1 MTQASPFFGCTHPSA
16 AHTGAAMRAML
27 VHGLALSAGIGN
39 REFMTMPDHQRQVPP
54 PEPALPGREPFFNLP
69 GILVV
74 LIGVLVAVHLARLA
88 LAFETD
94 LRVMAELAV
103 VPARF
108 ALDLGW
114 MDQTQILQDTVA
126 GVTQGQAAER
136 MAVARFFLDDGG
148 ARWWSLLSYGLL
160 HSGTA
165 HIAMNCL
172 WLAVFGS
179 PLARR
184 IGNVS
189 FLLLLAAGTIAGAM
203 LHIVMHPSD
212 VAPMVGASAGVS
224 AATGAAAR
232 FVFSQGLRM
241 DMMGDDARVRALPAL
256 SLAGMVQNRQAM
268 TFVIL
273 WFVTNW
279 LFGAAVVPFADDDS
293 SVAWEAH
300 IGGFIAGLVLFPL
313 LDSKTAK
320 A

>member
-1 MTQASPFFGCTHPSA
+1 MTTPENLQPA
-16 AHTGAAMRAML
+16 
-27 VHGLALSAGIGN
+27 
-39 REFMTMPDHQRQVPP
+39 PP
-54 PEPALPGREPFFNLP
+54 LEPAKTGREPVFNLP
-69 GILVV
+69 FILVV
-74 LIGVLVAVHLARLA
+74 LIGALVAVHLGRLA
-88 LAFETD
+88 LGFETD

-114 MDQTQILQDTVA
+114 TDQTRILQDNVTGLTQVQA
-126 GVTQGQAAER
+126 GER
-136 MAVARFFLDDGG
+136 MAVARFFLDGG
-148 ARWWSLLSYGLL
+148 GPRWWSLLTYGLL

-184 IGNVS
+184 IGNMP

-203 LHIVMHPSD
+203 LHIFMHPSD

-232 FVFSQGLRM
+232 FVFSQGLRI

-279 LFGAAVVPFADDDS
+279 LFGAAVVPFGDDDS

-300 IGGFIAGLVLFPL
+300 IGGFVAGLMLFPL
-313 LDSKTAK
+313 LDNKTART
-320 A
+320 

>member
-1 MTQASPFFGCTHPSA
+1 MSDDHRPAPS
-16 AHTGAAMRAML
+16 TD
-27 VHGLALSAGIGN
+27 
-39 REFMTMPDHQRQVPP
+39 PVPP
-54 PEPALPGREPFFNLP
+54 RREPVFNLP
-69 GILVV
+69 GILVL
-74 LIGVLVAVHLARLA
+74 LIGVLVAVHLGRLA

-94 LRVMAELAV
+94 LKVMAELAV

-114 MDQTQILQDTVA
+114 MDQTRIVQDAVA
-126 GVTQGQAAER
+126 GLTQAQAAER
-136 MAVARFFLDDGG
+136 MAVARFFLDGG
-148 ARWWSLLSYGLL
+148 GPRWWSPLSYGLL

-184 IGNVS
+184 IGS
-189 FLLLLAAGTIAGAM
+189 MPLLLLLATGTIAGAM
-203 LHIVMHPSD
+203 LHIIMHPSD

-232 FVFSQGLRM
+232 FVFSQGLRI
-241 DMMGDDARVRALPAL
+241 DMMGDDARVKALPAL

-279 LFGAAVVPFADDDS
+279 LFGAAVVPFGDDDT

-300 IGGFIAGLVLFPL
+300 IGGFVAGLMLFPL
-313 LDSKTAK
+313 LDSKA
-320 A
+320 ARV

>member
-1 MTQASPFFGCTHPSA
+1 M
-16 AHTGAAMRAML
+16 
-27 VHGLALSAGIGN
+27 
-39 REFMTMPDHQRQVPP
+39 
-54 PEPALPGREPFFNLP
+54 
-69 GILVV
+69 V

-88 LAFETD
+88 LTFETD
-94 LRVMAELAV
+94 LRLMAELAV

-114 MDQTQILQDTVA
+114 ADQARVVQDAVA
-126 GVTQGQAAER
+126 GLTQAQAVER
-136 MAVARFFLDDGG
+136 MAVARFFVDGG
-148 ARWWSLLSYGLL
+148 GPRWWSLLSYGLL

-179 PLARR
+179 ALARR
-184 IGNVS
+184 IGS
-189 FLLLLAAGTIAGAM
+189 MSLLVLLSVGTVAGAV
-203 LHIVMHPSD
+203 LHVLIHPSD
-212 VAPMVGASAGVS
+212 VVPMVGASAGVS

-241 DMMGDDARVRALPAL
+241 DMMGNDARVRALPAL

-268 TFVIL
+268 SFVIL

-279 LFGAAVVPFADDDS
+279 LFGAAVVPFGDETS

-300 IGGFIAGLVLFPL
+300 IGGFVAGLMLFPL
-313 LDSKTAK
+313 LDGK
-320 A
+320 AEQS

>member
-1 MTQASPFFGCTHPSA
+1 MTTPENLQAA
-16 AHTGAAMRAML
+16 
-27 VHGLALSAGIGN
+27 
-39 REFMTMPDHQRQVPP
+39 PP
-54 PEPALPGREPFFNLP
+54 LEPATPGREPVFNLP
-69 GILVV
+69 FILVV
-74 LIGVLVAVHLARLA
+74 LIGALVAVHLGRLA
-88 LAFETD
+88 LGFETD

-114 MDQTQILQDTVA
+114 MDQTRILQDNVA
-126 GVTQGQAAER
+126 GLTQVQAGER
-136 MAVARFFLDDGG
+136 MAVARFFLDGG
-148 ARWWSLLSYGLL
+148 GPRWWSLLTYGLL

-184 IGNVS
+184 IGNMP

-203 LHIVMHPSD
+203 LHVVMHPSD

-232 FVFSQGLRM
+232 FVFSQGLRI

-256 SLAGMVQNRQAM
+256 SLAGMVQNHQAM

-279 LFGAAVVPFADDDS
+279 LFGAAVVPFGDDDT

-300 IGGFIAGLVLFPL
+300 IGGFVAGLMLFPL
-313 LDSKTAK
+313 LDSKATRA
-320 A
+320 

>member
-1 MTQASPFFGCTHPSA
+1 
-16 AHTGAAMRAML
+16 
-27 VHGLALSAGIGN
+27 
-39 REFMTMPDHQRQVPP
+39 MPDDKRLQPP
-54 PEPALPGREPFFNLP
+54 FDPAQPGREPVFNLP
-69 GILVV
+69 GILMALV
-74 LIGVLVAVHLARLA
+74 GALVAVHLLRLA
-88 LAFETD
+88 LDFETD
-94 LRVMAELAV
+94 LRVLSELAV

-108 ALDLGW
+108 ALELGL
-114 MDQTQILQDTVA
+114 MDQARIVQESIA
-126 GVTQGQAAER
+126 GLTEAQAAER
-136 MAVARFFLDDGG
+136 IVVARFFVDGRG

-184 IGNVS
+184 VGSAPFVA
-189 FLLLLAAGTIAGAM
+189 LLAVGTIAGAL
-203 LHIVMHPSD
+203 LHIFMHPAD

-232 FVFSQGLRM
+232 FVFSQGLRI
-241 DMMGDDARVRALPAL
+241 DMMSSDAGVRALPAL
-256 SLAGMVQNRQAM
+256 SLAGMARNRQTM

-279 LFGAAVVPFADDDS
+279 LFGAAVTPFGDDDS

-300 IGGFIAGLVLFPL
+300 IGGFVAGLMLFPL
-313 LDSKTAK
+313 LDRRAEPR
-320 A
+320 